1 MHKKSVFEK
10 KKHIPW
16 YLVPKVRKRHARP
29 IFNNQIAWRLFAE
42 GALRNWVFHE
52 GVMHRGTKCM
62 ACNHHFN
69 NGKTTHHSHIEK
81 HHHCY
86 LRLCIGDI
94 LPEDSE
100 DIYRPT
106 KNGEFEHVPD
116 CRKCKMDNPEYYQG
130 CVKKIFPVHGEC
142 HEDIH
147 ELEKWFFKK
156 LSKNIRLSWKL
167 PETQKEL
174 WTKSPSN

>member
-1 MHKKSVFEK
+1 
-10 KKHIPW
+10 
-16 YLVPKVRKRHARP
+16 
-29 IFNNQIAWRLFAE
+29 
-42 GALRNWVFHE
+42 
-52 GVMHRGTKCM
+52 M

-69 NGKTTHHSHIEK
+69 SDKATHHSHIEK

-106 KNGEFEHVPD
+106 MNEEFEHVPD
-116 CRKCKMDNPEYYQG
+116 CRKCKMNNPEYYQG

-147 ELEKWFFKK
+147 EIEKWFFKK
-156 LSKNIRLSWKL
+156 LSKNMRLSWEL
-167 PETQKEL
+167 PKQQEIRHLSLSSLCNHAASRPQEYNPINL
-174 WTKSPSN
+174 R